1 MTETIREAYIRM
13 NPKSAELYPKFQELF
28 PSGGAG
34 HDGYVASPFP
44 ISIARGQG
52 PRKWDVDGNEYIDF
66 GLGSASLLLGHAHPA
81 VVDALTKAAPLGSHF
96 GGPVESMLEWGERV
110 HNLIPCADKV
120 RFVASGAESTMLS
133 MRIARAYTGKEK
145 IIRWE
150 SHYHGWHD
158 YAMPGNLPPFDAPA
172 SIGIPQGAVD
182 SVIVLPPDLDSLE
195 RTLAAD
201 NNIAGVITEGS
212 GASYGTVP
220 LSPGFLEGVRR
231 LTRQY
236 NVLMILDEVIT
247 GFRWSPGGLQQRI
260 GIDPDLCTLAKILT
274 GGLPGGAVA
283 GRDDIMQVMIQTGD
297 RQHDRHERVLHG
309 GTFNA
314 NPYCAAT
321 GNAALEIV
329 ATGEMQ
335 DTADRMA
342 YVGEADPEEAPGL
355 FVATGFNAWGISNGT
370 AAGLGI
376 ARQIITG
383 RRPWKTLYDPRRPS
397 PDDFNQSGESQS
409 QVDELDAIGPG
420 EGGVITRGDEQIAVW
435 RDDSGVLHGVSAAC
449 THMGCSVTWNN
460 ADRTWDCPCH
470 GSIFQADGEV
480 IHGPAIQPLAARSL

>member
-1 MTETIREAYIRM
+1 MPETIKEAYIRK
-13 NPKSAELYPKFQELF
+13 NPKSAELYPRFQELF
-28 PSGGAG
+28 PSGGPG
-34 HDGYVASPFP
+34 HDGYVAAPFP

-96 GGPVESMLEWGERV
+96 GAPVESMLEWGERV

-158 YAMPGNLPPFDAPA
+158 YAMPGNLPPFDSPA

-182 SVIVLPPDLDSLE
+182 SVIVLPPDLDTLE

-283 GRDDIMQVMIQTGD
+283 GRDDIMRVMVQTGD

-329 ATGEMQ
+329 ASGEMQ

-342 YVGEADPEEAPGL
+342 DRLRVGLQEILDRSEVAACVYGDASTFHVYFGNRSIEGMDANTLKNAPP
-355 FVATGFNAWGISNGT
+355 AIQT
-370 AAGLGI
+370 AF
-376 ARQIITG
+376 RQA
-383 RRPWKTLYDPRRPS
+383 L
-397 PDDFNQSGESQS
+397 
-409 QVDELDAIGPG
+409 QVR
-420 EGGVITRGDEQIAVW
+420 GVDLMSRS
-435 RDDSGVLHGVSAAC
+435 SGVLSGVHTEDDIDTALGA
-449 THMGCSVTWNN
+449 
-460 ADRTWDCPCH
+460 
-470 GSIFQADGEV
+470 FDG
-480 IHGPAIQPLAARSL
+480 AIQAMLEEGIAS

>member
-1 MTETIREAYIRM
+1 MPETIREAYVRM

-182 SVIVLPPDLDSLE
+182 SVIVLPTDLDSLE

-342 YVGEADPEEAPGL
+342 ERLRVGLQEILDKSEVAACVYGDASTFHVYFGNRSIEGMDANTLKNAPP
-355 FVATGFNAWGISNGT
+355 GIQT
-370 AAGLGI
+370 AF
-376 ARQIITG
+376 RQA
-383 RRPWKTLYDPRRPS
+383 L
-397 PDDFNQSGESQS
+397 
-409 QVDELDAIGPG
+409 QVR
-420 EGGVITRGDEQIAVW
+420 GVDLMSRT
-435 RDDSGVLHGVSAAC
+435 SGVLSGVHTENDIDTALGA
-449 THMGCSVTWNN
+449 
-460 ADRTWDCPCH
+460 
-470 GSIFQADGEV
+470 FDG
-480 IHGPAIQPLAARSL
+480 AIKAMIDEGIAG

>member
-1 MTETIREAYIRM
+1 MPETIREAYVRM

-201 NNIAGVITEGS
+201 SNIAGVITEGS

-342 YVGEADPEEAPGL
+342 ERLRVRLQEILDKSEVAACVYGDASTFHVYFGNRSIEGMDANTLKNAPP
-355 FVATGFNAWGISNGT
+355 GIQT
-370 AAGLGI
+370 AF
-376 ARQIITG
+376 RQALQIRG
-383 RRPWKTLYDPRRPS
+383 
-397 PDDFNQSGESQS
+397 
-409 QVDELDAIGPG
+409 VDLMSR
-420 EGGVITRGDEQIAVW
+420 T
-435 RDDSGVLHGVSAAC
+435 SGVLSGVHTENDIDTALGA
-449 THMGCSVTWNN
+449 
-460 ADRTWDCPCH
+460 
-470 GSIFQADGEV
+470 FDG
-480 IHGPAIQPLAARSL
+480 AIKAMIDEGIAG

>member
-1 MTETIREAYIRM
+1 MPETIREAYIRM

-66 GLGSASLLLGHAHPA
+66 GLGSASLLLGHSHPA

-120 RFVASGAESTMLS
+120 SFVASGAESTMLS

-182 SVIVLPPDLDSLE
+182 SVIVLPPDLDALE
-195 RTLAAD
+195 RTLAS
-201 NNIAGVITEGS
+201 NSNIAGVITEGS

-342 YVGEADPEEAPGL
+342 ERLRVGLQEILDKSEVAACVYGDASTFHVYFGNRSIEGMDANTLKNAPP
-355 FVATGFNAWGISNGT
+355 GIQT
-370 AAGLGI
+370 AF
-376 ARQIITG
+376 RQA
-383 RRPWKTLYDPRRPS
+383 L
-397 PDDFNQSGESQS
+397 
-409 QVDELDAIGPG
+409 QVR
-420 EGGVITRGDEQIAVW
+420 GVDLMSRT
-435 RDDSGVLHGVSAAC
+435 SGVLSGVHTEDDIDTALGA
-449 THMGCSVTWNN
+449 
-460 ADRTWDCPCH
+460 
-470 GSIFQADGEV
+470 FDG
-480 IHGPAIQPLAARSL
+480 AIKAMIDEGIAG